1 MVGNWGTVWRFWLY
15 LATVWTPSFPS
26 KDSTTCLS
34 FKYVNNDLDW
44 LHPSNPNLTLILWII
59 NSSTT
64 ECTAVLGC
72 STLACDL
79 FRTPS
84 HLSTTYL
91 FDTVIITIIWTAFQT
106 ILPPSHHY
114 PNFQQDCLS
123 FIYCICAQL
132 TDLRDIIQLELSHN
146 KILLLKKDKVT
157 LSFQHFFDSFGH
169 LNKCFSSF
177 NVHMN
182 YLGSF

>member
-1 MVGNWGTVWRFWLY
+1 MVGNWTNVWRFWLY
-15 LATVWTPSFPS
+15 LATVWTHSLPS
-26 KDSTTCLS
+26 KDPTMCLS

-44 LHPSNPNLTLILWII
+44 LHPSNPNLTLILWIPWII

-64 ECTAVLGC
+64 ECTAVSGC

-84 HLSTTYL
+84 LLSTTY
-91 FDTVIITIIWTAFQT
+91 FCDTVIITIIWTAFQR
-106 ILPPSHHY
+106 IPPPSHHY
-114 PNFQQDCLS
+114 SNSQQDCLS

-146 KILLLKKDKVT
+146 KILLLKKAK
-157 LSFQHFFDSFGH
+157 
-169 LNKCFSSF
+169 
-177 NVHMN
+177 
-182 YLGSF
+182 